1 MIDKALADNRGATD
15 PAQKKADA
23 ETVNKEFGTQCY
35 NLWGSWDG
43 LGAAARSERHGRRRV
58 HQPRRLEAEPRNR
71 RHVQPAF
78 GLDQPERLT
87 LEQDTT
93 RLSDVS

>member
-35 NLWGSWDG
+35 NLWGSWEVWGLPHAPNVMDVGVFVNPDG
-43 LGAAARSERHGRRRV
+43 SNQSPGTGGTFNVRSV
-58 HQPRRLEAEPRNR
+58 WINPNA
-71 RHVQPAF
+71 
-78 GLDQPERLT
+78 
-87 LEQDTT
+87 
-93 RLSDVS
+93 